1 MSFGSQGVAL
11 MLIADLT
18 DGANMAE
25 TAVRQIETA
34 YETTR
39 SGGDEQLSAYFQ
51 AQLAKAQAIRDRL
64 GANDYTAHLGKGSTG
79 SRRSAI

>member
-1 MSFGSQGVAL
+1 L

-18 DGANMAE
+18 EGANMAE

-39 SGGDEQLSAYFQ
+39 
-51 AQLAKAQAIRDRL
+51 
-64 GANDYTAHLGKGSTG
+64 
-79 SRRSAI
+79 

>member
-1 MSFGSQGVAL
+1 

-18 DGANMAE
+18 NGANMAE

-39 SGGDEQLSAYFQ
+39 SGGDEQSSAYFQ

-64 GANDYTAHLGKGSTG
+64 GG
-79 SRRSAI
+79 R